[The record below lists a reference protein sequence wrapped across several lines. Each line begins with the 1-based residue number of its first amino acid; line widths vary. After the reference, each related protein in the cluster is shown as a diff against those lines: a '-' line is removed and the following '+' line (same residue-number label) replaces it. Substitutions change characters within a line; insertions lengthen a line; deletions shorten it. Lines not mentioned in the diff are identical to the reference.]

1 MCVSVCLRSVRV
13 SININDAEDQQCRD
27 EKERDDIKREK
38 WKPWAALAKLL
49 ASFFIYMCRGI
60 KIAAHSG
67 IFIKNFILAASFH
80 VINIKSHRAD
90 WLAQHPWEG
99 LCALAEKM
107 WCVYKILL
115 GEQVCRASSERTS
128 FLFRC
133 AARRERALIKH
144 CQCTAANNSITANR
158 TNGFVHTARAIK

>member
-1 MCVSVCLRSVRV
+1 MMQRTSSAGTRKREMIS
-13 SININDAEDQQCRD
+13 
-27 EKERDDIKREK
+27 KERSENHER
-38 WKPWAALAKLL
+38 PWLNFWLP
-49 ASFFIYMCRGI
+49 FFIYMCRGI

-107 WCVYKILL
+107 RCVYKILL